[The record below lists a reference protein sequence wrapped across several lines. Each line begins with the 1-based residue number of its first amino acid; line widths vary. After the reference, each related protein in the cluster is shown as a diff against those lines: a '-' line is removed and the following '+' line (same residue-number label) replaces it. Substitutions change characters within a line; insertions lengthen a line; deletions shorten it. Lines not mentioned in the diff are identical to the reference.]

1 MVRVAGRAVPLPD
14 IQREFGFA
22 GHKIP
27 ADSAFLRSILRRH
40 QYDSLII
47 QLRLILQFSQECAPA
62 CIADRQGKL
71 MVPLQVSHLKVF
83 GRDQVLVLDFTLGKV
98 KYLKGHSAKIFFQRH
113 PEIRNHDFWGG
124 HLWSHSYYMSTLG
137 NMSREIVEKYIRNQN
152 TK

>member
-1 MVRVAGRAVPLPD
+1 MDFLIVDGTRFRCYKFVTEALVSEMEGILTD
-14 IQREFGFA
+14 IASTEGIEIEEMQVMPEHVHLLISFKPKHA
-22 GHKIP
+22 P
-27 ADSAFLRSILRRH
+27 SSI
-40 QYDSLII
+40 
-47 QLRLILQFSQECAPA
+47 
-62 CIADRQGKL
+62 
-71 MVPLQVSHLKVF
+71 
-83 GRDQVLVLDFTLGKV
+83 V